1 MIKTGQSKLTEEKGF
16 FESLKISNPFKR
28 ILEGLDKID
37 ELKKTGVLEQ
47 LKDEN
52 FLDLNTEQQPPEILM
67 NREELEERVNRII
80 DPNAESTTIEQ

>member
-1 MIKTGQSKLTEEKGF
+1 
-16 FESLKISNPFKR
+16 
-28 ILEGLDKID
+28 LDKID

-80 DPNAESTTIEQ
+80 DPNAESTIIEQ

>member
-1 MIKTGQSKLTEEKGF
+1 M
-16 FESLKISNPFKR
+16 
-28 ILEGLDKID
+28 DKID

-80 DPNAESTTIEQ
+80 DPNAESTIIEQ